1 MLNLDSN
8 NLFEMSELTAYVN
21 NQPFIPGRAG
31 QLFSSTGIATTTAV
45 LDMRDGAIGLITDT
59 ARGGNS
65 NKQGNEGRNNI
76 AIVTKHF
83 PLEKTIAPSD
93 FQNIRVFGSNNELD
107 TLETVRNR
115 YLDDMI
121 KSHAL
126 TLEHQRVEAVKG
138 LITNSAS
145 GQIDLYAEFGVPQ
158 EFVEMA
164 LGSGST
170 KVRNKVMDAIEMS
183 EDAMG
188 AELVDGYVVM
198 CGKNFFRDFV
208 EHANVKTAY
217 ERYQDGAAL
226 RDDVRAS
233 FVFAGAEFVSYRGK
247 VGTTPFIADDEAF
260 LMPKADIFRTVFAP
274 GNFIETANTIGLP
287 AYAKAEEADFG
298 RGITLLTESNPI
310 SYVTRPGA
318 VVKLHRNTAP
328 AAV

>member
-31 QLFSSTGIATTTAV
+31 QLFNSTGIATTTAV
-45 LDMRDGAIGLITDT
+45 LDMRDGAIGLISDK
-59 ARGGNS
+59 ARGAAS
-65 NKQGNEGRNNI
+65 NVQGTEGRGTVAVI
-76 AIVTKHF
+76 TKHF

-93 FQNIRVFGSNNELD
+93 FQNIRVFGSDSELD

-115 YLDDMI
+115 YLDDMV

-126 TLEHQRVEAVKG
+126 TLEHQRVEAIKG
-138 LITNSAS
+138 LITNSAI
-145 GQIDLYAEFGVPQ
+145 GDIDLYAEFGVAQ
-158 EFVEMA
+158 EFVEMS
-164 LGSGST
+164 LGTSST

-188 AELVDGYVVM
+188 AELVEGYLAI

-233 FVFAGAEFVSYRGK
+233 FSFAGAEFVSYRGK
-247 VGTTPFIADDEAF
+247 VGGTPFIGDDEAF
-260 LMPKADIFRTVFAP
+260 LMPKADIFRTIFAP
-274 GNFIETANTIGLP
+274 GNFVETANTIGLP
-287 AYAKAEEADFG
+287 AYAKSELADFG
-298 RGITLLTESNPI
+298 RGIKLLTESNPI